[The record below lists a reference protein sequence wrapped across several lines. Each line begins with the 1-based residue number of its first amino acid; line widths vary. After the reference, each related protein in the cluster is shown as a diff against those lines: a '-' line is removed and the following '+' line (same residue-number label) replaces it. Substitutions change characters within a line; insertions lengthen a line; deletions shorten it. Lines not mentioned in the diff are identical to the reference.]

1 MSGIVNA
8 MTVDVED
15 YFHASA
21 FDRLVSRESWSE
33 RESRVVGNTEVL
45 LECFERADVKATFF
59 ILGWVANRFPQLVR
73 DIASSGHEV
82 ASHGYHHQLIYTL
95 TLDQFREDVRRAK
108 ATIEDA
114 GGRPVRGYRA
124 PSFSIV
130 HPSLWALDVLIE
142 EGYGY
147 DASIFPIRHDRYGIP
162 DAPRHPHVID
172 RNRRKSAR
180 RKAERGEAPRRA
192 FIGGTRSIVEVPAA
206 TVRLGNRN
214 LPIAGGGYFRLLP
227 YAWTHWGMAR
237 ANSDGDPVVF
247 YIHPWEVDPGQPR
260 LPVGRVT
267 SWRHYGGLDQTLDR
281 LERLFTDFHF
291 DTVAETLLE
300 LSTTVMPEDARLAY
314 AK

>member
-21 FDRLVSRESWSE
+21 FDRIVSRESWSE
-33 RESRVVGNTEVL
+33 RESRVVRNTEVL

-59 ILGWVANRFPQLVR
+59 ILGWVAERFPQLVR

-108 ATIEDA
+108 AVIEDA

-142 EGYGY
+142 EGYSY

-162 DAPRHPHVID
+162 DAPRHTHVID

-180 RKAERGEAPRRA
+180 RSAERGEAPRR
-192 FIGGTRSIVEVPAA
+192 GVSGTRHIIEVPAA

-237 ANSDGDPVVF
+237 ANREGAPVVF

-260 LPVGRVT
+260 LAVGRMT
-267 SWRHYGGLDQTLDR
+267 TWRHYGGLGKTLDR
-281 LERLFTDFHF
+281 LERLFNDFAF
-291 DTVAETLLE
+291 DTVAETLMQQPVPDLLALE
-300 LSTTVMPEDARLAY
+300 SVAY